1 MPTTTPPASAAPLEA
16 ASMTPPKPPEH
27 SVAPLFATAAPTR
40 RASAAVRLEHVP
52 SPMTPICSTLA
63 LPLIISALASPL
75 EDERFG
81 SSCDPLPLR
90 GRGDQ
95 VTPLSLLGGRGPGG
109 SDRDDG

>member
-1 MPTTTPPASAAPLEA
+1 MPTTTPPVSAAPLEA

-81 SSCDPLPLR
+81 SNCDPLPPSGGEGIKLPPLPP
-90 GRGDQ
+90 GREKAG
-95 VTPLSLLGGRGPGG
+95 VRVGELA
-109 SDRDDG
+109 